1 MRNIS
6 FSIIAATSMAASP
19 ALAASKNP
27 FSAEFWTLTNTD
39 LLVAISFFVFIGVLI
54 YFKVPRIVG
63 DMLDK
68 RAEGIK
74 SDLDEARATREEAQ
88 KILAEYERK
97 SQEVQ
102 AQADR
107 IVETA
112 KAEAADAAEQA
123 KEDIKA
129 SIARRLAAAEERIA
143 SAEATAV
150 KDVRDKAV
158 TVAMAAA
165 KDVIAKQTT
174 ATEGNKLIDDAIA
187 QVDAKLH

>member
-1 MRNIS
+1 MRKIS
-6 FSIIAATSMAASP
+6 FIAAFSLAASP

-39 LLVAISFFVFIGVLI
+39 LVVAISFFVFIGVLV
-54 YFKVPRIVG
+54 YFKVPKIIG
-63 DMLDK
+63 EQLDK

-74 SDLDEARATREEAQ
+74 NDLAEARATREEAQ
-88 KILAEYERK
+88 KILADYERK

-112 KAEAADAAEQA
+112 KSEAADAAEQA

-129 SIARRLAAAEERIA
+129 SIERRLAAAEERIA
-143 SAEATAV
+143 SAEASAV
-150 KDVRDKAV
+150 KEVRDRAV
-158 TVAMAAA
+158 TVAVAAA
-165 KDVIAKQTT
+165 RDVIAKQTT
-174 ATEGNKLIDDAIA
+174 AAEGNKLIDNAIA

>member
-1 MRNIS
+1 MRKIS
-6 FSIIAATSMAASP
+6 FIAAFSLAASP

-39 LLVAISFFVFIGVLI
+39 LVVAISFFVFIGVLV
-54 YFKVPRIVG
+54 YFKVPKIIG
-63 DMLDK
+63 EQLDK

-74 SDLDEARATREEAQ
+74 NDLAEARATREEAQ
-88 KILAEYERK
+88 KILADYERK

-112 KAEAADAAEQA
+112 KSEAADAAEQA

-129 SIARRLAAAEERIA
+129 SIERRLAAAEERIA
-143 SAEATAV
+143 SAEASAV
-150 KDVRDKAV
+150 KEVRDRAV
-158 TVAMAAA
+158 TVAVAAA
-165 KDVIAKQTT
+165 RDVIAKQTT
-174 ATEGNKLIDDAIA
+174 AAEGNKLIDDAIA

>member
-6 FSIIAATSMAASP
+6 FSIIAAASMAASP

-174 ATEGNKLIDDAIA
+174 ATAGNKLIDDAIA

>member
-6 FSIIAATSMAASP
+6 FSIIAAASMAASP

>member
-1 MRNIS
+1 MRKIS
-6 FSIIAATSMAASP
+6 FIAAFSLAASP

-39 LLVAISFFVFIGVLI
+39 LVVAISFFVFIGVLV
-54 YFKVPRIVG
+54 YFKVPKIIG
-63 DMLDK
+63 EQLDK

-74 SDLDEARATREEAQ
+74 NDLAEARATREEAQ
-88 KILAEYERK
+88 KILADYERK

-112 KAEAADAAEQA
+112 KSEAADAAEQA
-123 KEDIKA
+123 KEDIKS
-129 SIARRLAAAEERIA
+129 SIERRLAAAEERIA
-143 SAEATAV
+143 SAEASAV
-150 KDVRDKAV
+150 KEVRDRAV
-158 TVAMAAA
+158 TVAVAAA
-165 KDVIAKQTT
+165 RDVIAKQTT
-174 ATEGNKLIDDAIA
+174 AAEGNKLIDDAIA

>member
-39 LLVAISFFVFIGVLI
+39 LLVAISFFAFIGVLI

-143 SAEATAV
+143 SAEASAV

>member
-1 MRNIS
+1 MRKFS
-6 FSIIAATSMAASP
+6 FIAAFSLAASP
-19 ALAASKNP
+19 AFAASKNP

-39 LLVAISFFVFIGVLI
+39 LIVAISFFVFIGVLV
-54 YFKVPRIVG
+54 YFKVPKLIG
-63 DMLDK
+63 EQLDK
-68 RAEGIK
+68 RADGIK
-74 SDLDEARATREEAQ
+74 NDLAEARATREEAQ
-88 KILAEYERK
+88 KILADYERK

-112 KAEAADAAEQA
+112 KSEAADAAEQA

-129 SIARRLAAAEERIA
+129 SIERRLAAAEERIA
-143 SAEATAV
+143 SAEASAV
-150 KDVRDKAV
+150 KDVRDRAV
-158 TVAMAAA
+158 TVAVAAA
-165 KDVIAKQTT
+165 RDVIAKQTT